1 MDRSFLFLVVV
12 ALSAVGGMTYPEEFR
27 KLAMVLV
34 IPIMPEVFP
43 KSPEWIYFFAQ
54 VMIATGILLVSGVPA
69 ALYERLWEGTG
80 TGSSVPMFIW
90 LGFAIVLS
98 LPALRRLGFV

>member
-1 MDRSFLFLVVV
+1 MDRSFLFLIVV

-54 VMIATGILLVSGVPA
+54 VLIATSILLVSGVPA
-69 ALYERLWEGTG
+69 ALYERLWEGERITNA
-80 TGSSVPMFIW
+80 PLLIW
-90 LGFAIVLS
+90 IGFAIVLS
-98 LPALRRLGFV
+98 LPALKRLGFV

>member
-1 MDRSFLFLVVV
+1 MDRSFLFLIVV

-34 IPIMPEVFP
+34 IPVMPEVFP

-54 VMIATGILLVSGVPA
+54 ILIATSILLVSGVPA
-69 ALYERLWEGTG
+69 ALYERLWEGERA
-80 TGSSVPMFIW
+80 SNVPMFIW
-90 LGFAIVLS
+90 IGCAILLA
-98 LPALRRLGFV
+98 LPALRRLGFL

>member
-1 MDRSFLFLVVV
+1 MDRSILFLVAV
-12 ALSAVGGMTYPEEFR
+12 ALSAIGGMTFPEEIR

-54 VMIATGILLVSGVPA
+54 LLIATGILLLSGVPA
-69 ALYERLWEGTG
+69 ALYERLWEGERT
-80 TGSSVPMFIW
+80 TSVPMFIW
-90 LGFAIVLS
+90 IAGAIVLA
-98 LPALRRLGFV
+98 LPALRRLGFA

>member
-54 VMIATGILLVSGVPA
+54 VLIATGILLVSGVPS
-69 ALYERLWEGTG
+69 ALYERLWEGERV
-80 TGSSVPMFIW
+80 SSVPMFIW
-90 LGFAIVLS
+90 IGCAIL
-98 LPALRRLGFV
+98 LAMPALRRLGFA

>member
-1 MDRSFLFLVVV
+1 MDRSILFLVVV

-54 VMIATGILLVSGVPA
+54 VLIASSILLVSGVPA
-69 ALYERLWEGTG
+69 ALYERLWEGERA
-80 TGSSVPMFIW
+80 SIVPMFIW
-90 LGFAIVLS
+90 IGCAILLA
-98 LPALRRLGFV
+98 LPALRRLGFA

>member
-1 MDRSFLFLVVV
+1 VERSLLFIIVV
-12 ALSAVGGMTYPEEFR
+12 ALSAVGGMTFPEEFR

-54 VMIATGILLVSGVPA
+54 LLIATGILLISGVPA
-69 ALYERLWEGTG
+69 ALYERLWEGERI
-80 TGSSVPMFIW
+80 SSVPLYIW
-90 LGFAIVLS
+90 IGCAIILS
-98 LPALRRLGFV
+98 LPALRRLGIA